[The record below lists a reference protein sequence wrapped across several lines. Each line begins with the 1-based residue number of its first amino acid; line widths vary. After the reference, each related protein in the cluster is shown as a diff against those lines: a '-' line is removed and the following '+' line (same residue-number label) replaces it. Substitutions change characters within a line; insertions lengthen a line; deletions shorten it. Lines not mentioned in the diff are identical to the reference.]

1 MDPVKDD
8 TFVIA
13 SRSSV
18 DLVENLAIVSF
29 LCFSFYLAWVPRARM
44 LVLRCRNRM
53 GGTKNARHDV
63 IVFERMNESFPPISS
78 GPLQCNLQH
87 Y

>member
-63 IVFERMNESFPPISS
+63 IVFERMNLFRLSPPVH
-78 GPLQCNLQH
+78 CNLQH